1 MVAPGENGIVR
12 YAHLIRTRKYVAV
25 ISMDNRGGSY
35 FSVTGWSTF
44 IDRKDATP
52 DWIGG
57 NLKKALQTS
66 RDLLTEWGNTSL
78 RAERSVVESK
88 KSGPLYMEFWGRVQE
103 TYGFKDWR
111 DAQTKSAL
119 VFAKWNCEQTDQV
132 RLAASKGRGTGHSAW
147 YSNENAGKV
156 FHASINASDQEFGEI
171 AIQAL
176 NVCQPNYL

>member
-1 MVAPGENGIVR
+1 MVAPGTNGIVR
-12 YAHLIRTRKYVAV
+12 YAHLIRSRKYVAV
-25 ISMDNRGGSY
+25 ISMDRRGGSF

-44 IDRKDATP
+44 IDRKEATP
-52 DWIGG
+52 EWMGE

-66 RDLLTEWGNTSL
+66 RDLSMEWGKYPL
-78 RAERSVVESK
+78 PQDKIDAEHK
-88 KSGPLYMEFWGRVQE
+88 KSGPLYMEFWGHVQE

-119 VFAKWNCEQTDQV
+119 VFAKWKCEQTDQV
-132 RLAASKGRGTGHSAW
+132 HLAASKGHGTSHSAW

-171 AIQAL
+171 GIYAL